1 MSYNKARGDTMIIS
15 IVELFERLRKTY
27 LGIKDYNIAEPIDI
41 TDIEFITK
49 DFNSNKNQILYL
61 GKSSQL
67 LNFHGDMK
75 GSFILINDVDL
86 STKLKNCNYVLVDC
100 DEDLFE
106 LWNYIKTLFMK
117 QMYTSNPAT
126 SLLNSLAQGKG
137 LKYLLQIGAE
147 NINNPIIL
155 IDGEFSV
162 LAYSTNKEIKDSLW
176 KENIEVG
183 YCSYEFIAAVKKI
196 KSVKESP
203 LSIEPYKVVCDE
215 SNINKF
221 VSKVIIHGKV
231 VAYLLLLQEEG
242 EVLEEHLNIFK
253 VLNSAITEE
262 LKSNSTYK
270 NIKGVKYENLLLDL
284 LEGKITEEA
293 VALERMKSAECN
305 FGEEIHVLLMDISN
319 YTLNGKDKNLKASIE
334 EELIG
339 SKSIFYKDDILILL
353 DKKHKN
359 QSLDQVLESFLPFL
373 KKKKLV
379 IAVSGKTTRLTEIK
393 DKYFEA
399 KNTMN
404 YAKKINKESFIHKY
418 KDFKFY
424 DILNKVEDN
433 LLKYCNEDVLRLMQF
448 DKENST
454 EYCKTLKIYME
465 SNQNINM
472 TANKL
477 FIHRNTLSYRI
488 SKIKELLSMDFR
500 EGEHLFEILYTFRI
514 LEFLEKI

>member
-1 MSYNKARGDTMIIS
+1 MHYNVLRGGIVNIS
-15 IVELFERLRKTY
+15 IVTLFEKLKRE
-27 LGIKDYNIAEPIDI
+27 YNAIINYSIVNPVEI

-49 DFNSNKNQILYL
+49 DFNPKKEEILYL
-61 GKSSQL
+61 GKISQL
-67 LNFHGDMK
+67 KGFEENLK
-75 GSFILINDVDL
+75 GSFILVEDECLEDKLNQSNYIMVNNDEEV
-86 STKLKNCNYVLVDC
+86 
-100 DEDLFE
+100 FE
-106 LWNYIKTLFMK
+106 LWNYIKNIVMK
-117 QMYTSNPAT
+117 QIYISNPAT

-147 NINNPIIL
+147 SLNNPIIL

-162 LAYSTNKEIKDSLW
+162 LASSTNKEIKDSLW
-176 KENIEVG
+176 KENIEMG
-183 YCSYEFIAAVKKI
+183 YCSYEFIAAVKKL

-203 LSIEPYKVVCDE
+203 LTIEPYKVICDE
-215 SNINKF
+215 SSINKF
-221 VSKVIIHGKV
+221 VSKILIGGKV

-319 YTLNGKDKNLKASIE
+319 YILNGKDKNLKESIE
-334 EELIG
+334 EALVG
-339 SKSIFYKDDILILL
+339 SRSIFYKEDILILL

-373 KKKKLV
+373 KKKKLT

-393 DKYFEA
+393 DKYLEA

-404 YAKKINKESFIHKY
+404 YAKKINKESLIHKY

-424 DILNKVEDN
+424 D
-433 LLKYCNEDVLRLMQF
+433 
-448 DKENST
+448 
-454 EYCKTLKIYME
+454 
-465 SNQNINM
+465 
-472 TANKL
+472 
-477 FIHRNTLSYRI
+477 
-488 SKIKELLSMDFR
+488 
-500 EGEHLFEILYTFRI
+500 
-514 LEFLEKI
+514 